1 MMIHNQQGLRIWI
14 DCATS
19 KSIRQLAGLFAMADR
34 SVSEPPKIYE
44 HITMPIVQSG
54 SNGNSPDMTV
64 QKYY

>member
-1 MMIHNQQGLRIWI
+1 MVQAKSLHRQIKFCWSNQYIQ
-14 DCATS
+14 
-19 KSIRQLAGLFAMADR
+19 GLFAMADR